1 MNRFAT
7 YRKNHINFPIRQINI
22 SGKKTQIWDGTNSNG
37 NRVKDGFYLYN
48 ISCENYFSKF
58 NKLLIID

>member
-1 MNRFAT
+1 MIRFVT
-7 YRKNHINFPIRQINI
+7 KQKNHINYQFRQINI
-22 SGKKTQIWDGTNSNG
+22 AGKKTQIWDGTNFNG
-37 NRVKDGFYLYN
+37 IKVKDGFYLYN